1 MDWKWTSSCQELFKV
16 LKQKVGE
23 EICLKG
29 IDYSEGA
36 GSLKLAVNLS
46 SVAAGAVLMQV
57 DSEGRDR
64 PILYESLT
72 FTPTESQ

>member
-1 MDWKWTSSCQELFKV
+1 MFAELASPLRRLTRKGVDWEWNLSCQELFEV

-23 EICLKG
+23 DICLKA

-36 GSLKLAVNLS
+36 GTLKLAVDLS

-57 DSEGRDR
+57 D
-64 PILYESLT
+64 
-72 FTPTESQ
+72 

>member
-1 MDWKWTSSCQELFKV
+1 MEWDWNSSCQESFEI

-23 EICLKG
+23 DICLKG

-36 GSLKLAVNLS
+36 GDLKLAVDSS

-57 DSEGRDR
+57 DEEGRDR

-72 FTPTESQ
+72 LW